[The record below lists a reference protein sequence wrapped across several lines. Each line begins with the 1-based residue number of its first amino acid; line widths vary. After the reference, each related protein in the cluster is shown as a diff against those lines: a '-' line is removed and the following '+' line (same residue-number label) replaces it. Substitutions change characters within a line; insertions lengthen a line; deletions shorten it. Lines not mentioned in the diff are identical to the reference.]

1 MEYRYRHLADNEIE
15 PRLETLGLLARDV
28 SDLMLGSKPP
38 LTWITE
44 SASGFITWPHP
55 IAGYTSTRGDIFVC
69 ADLSPHEIAD
79 TIAHECR
86 HSWQKKQPKR
96 LSPGARERDA
106 RIFALEFWNGR
117 ERTAGDFL
125 EVAYALLDRE
135 VELHK
140 AKAAAQTKPSGAAQ
154 SDDLRR
160 RFAPVIKA
168 RSLAVQR
175 LIDPS
180 GRRLY
185 PDNVE
190 FGSPCAT
197 LKLSYE
203 K

>member
-15 PRLETLGLLARDV
+15 PRVETLGLLARDV

-117 ERTAGDFL
+117 ERTAGDSWRSPTHCSIEKSNCTRPRRPRKQSHPAQRNRMTFAGGL
-125 EVAYALLDRE
+125 PLLS
-135 VELHK
+135 
-140 AKAAAQTKPSGAAQ
+140 KP
-154 SDDLRR
+154 DPLRSS
-160 RFAPVIKA
+160 V
-168 RSLAVQR
+168 S
-175 LIDPS
+175 
-180 GRRLY
+180 
-185 PDNVE
+185 
-190 FGSPCAT
+190 
-197 LKLSYE
+197 
-203 K
+203 